1 MVGFARLDLAPGQ
14 AERVTVHVGRRERSY
29 WSVERND
36 WVVAPGTRPLF
47 VGSSSRDLR
56 LRGEVRGDD

>member
-1 MVGFARLDLAPGQ
+1 VNVARRTGNPACEQECAYG
-14 AERVTVHVGRRERSY
+14 
-29 WSVERND
+29 SVERND
-36 WVVAPGTRPLF
+36 WVVAPGARPLF

>member
-1 MVGFARLDLAPGQ
+1 MLWQIR
-14 AERVTVHVGRRERSY
+14 TGRRERSY
-29 WSVERND
+29 WSVERD
-36 WVVAPGTRPLF
+36 DRAVVPGARSIF